1 MWYSHF
7 SHIKVFAN
15 TYMQYI
21 NAPLNKYP
29 NPNVKNT
36 NLDTAFRQM
45 LNIKCY
51 QRLLTFWCSYV

>member
-1 MWYSHF
+1 
-7 SHIKVFAN
+7 
-15 TYMQYI
+15 MQYI